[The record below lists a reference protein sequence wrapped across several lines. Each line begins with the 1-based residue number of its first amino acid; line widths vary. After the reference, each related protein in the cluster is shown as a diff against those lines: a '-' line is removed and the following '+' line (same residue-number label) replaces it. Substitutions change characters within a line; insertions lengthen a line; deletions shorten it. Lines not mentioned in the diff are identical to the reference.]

1 MSERPTVQPTDPDSS
16 LIETS
21 AGSIAVAEEGPGNG
35 AAVLCVHGIPGSSR
49 DFRYLAPLL
58 ARRMRVVRAEMPGF
72 GASPPGSVASVAGW
86 GRVLL
91 AVAEA
96 LGLDRP
102 VLLGHSF
109 GGGAVV
115 QAARAGGGAVAGV
128 ALLAPMGARRH
139 AAFAMPPV
147 AYRWIALALRVPP
160 VRPLLLPVIRRGYTS
175 AGLQPPPA
183 DDWRIAARH
192 VALLG
197 SVSFADQARAAAE
210 IIAPALLFQAAD
222 DRIVQPAITRDLA
235 ARLRD
240 ARLVEFPDGGHHL
253 VKTRAADVAAAILQR
268 FARD

>member
-1 MSERPTVQPTDPDSS
+1 MSERPTVPPTDPDTT
-16 LIETS
+16 LIET
-21 AGSIAVAEEGPGNG
+21 AEGTIAVAEEGPRDA

-72 GASPPGSVASVAGW
+72 GASPRGAVASVAGW

-96 LGLDRP
+96 MSLDRV

-115 QAARAGGGAVAGV
+115 QAARSGGRRVAGV
-128 ALLAPMGARRH
+128 VGLAPMGARRH
-139 AAFAMPPV
+139 SAFAMPAV
-147 AYRWIALALRVPP
+147 AYRWIALAVRVPP
-160 VRPLLLPVIRRGYTS
+160 LRGVVLPIMRRGYETV
-175 AGLQPPPA
+175 GVQPPPA
-183 DDWRIAARH
+183 GEWRTAARH
-192 VALLG
+192 LDLLG
-197 SVSFADQARAAAE
+197 SVSFAAQARAAAG
-210 IIAPALLFQAAD
+210 ISAPALLFQAAD

-253 VKTRAADVAAAILQR
+253 VKTRPVEIAAEILGR
-268 FARD
+268 FASE